1 MKQRVGSLI
10 KINKIVKP
18 LPKLTKSQEN
28 NMTNKIR
35 NQTPTLRAQ
44 GYHWRQNGDKKRKWK
59 ILWVHRVW
67 SSKHRACVSLDQ
79 FFCTYIIASSLVF
92 LCDSWLWKGMDLW
105 HFCLLLKLF
114 FLLLGCY
121 FQHWYDSF
129 ALYDYIFFCHVS
141 ADELNG
147 KSEKT
152 VNEHSK

>member
-92 LCDSWLWKGMDLW
+92 LCDSWLWKGVDLW

-114 FLLLGCY
+114 FSCWVVISNIDMIVLLY
-121 FQHWYDSF
+121 MIIFSF
-129 ALYDYIFFCHVS
+129 VMFL
-141 ADELNG
+141 LMN
-147 KSEKT
+147 
-152 VNEHSK
+152 